1 MQNVVKYI
9 YKIMLGVTQMKRL
22 VRFFQV
28 VATTIAM
35 IAINVIVVLCGGYKS
50 LECLRNGNI
59 ESMLV
64 IAFFTALIVVFVAL
78 GYALI
83 VETGIKRNR

>member
-1 MQNVVKYI
+1 
-9 YKIMLGVTQMKRL
+9 MKRL

-28 VATTIAM
+28 VASTIAM
-35 IAINVIVVLCGGYKS
+35 IVIDVIIVLSGGYKS

-59 ESMLV
+59 ESMLA
-64 IAFFTALIVVFVAL
+64 IAFFTAMAVVFVVL

-83 VETGIKRNR
+83 VENGIKRNR